1 MEALKTV
8 TGAYKCL
15 FGIVCYADRSA
26 NRLILTSLGFVNMQ
40 VKTCTCLLFV
50 LRYQSSIINVPS
62 LFVTLVGCIS
72 KTLFLFLMSLLI
84 PSVLSFNT
92 YFFSLLC
99 F

>member
-50 LRYQSSIINVPS
+50 LRYQSNHKRTQFVCHPRRLHLNDFVFVSHVFAYSLSSI
-62 LFVTLVGCIS
+62 F
-72 KTLFLFLMSLLI
+72 
-84 PSVLSFNT
+84 
-92 YFFSLLC
+92 
-99 F
+99 